1 MELRPAKIEL
11 VKSPLIYWLLG
22 VGSMVVELCTLVL
35 ILEVVDLM
43 GFGGCC

>member
-1 MELRPAKIEL
+1 MELRLAKIEL
-11 VKSPLIYWLLG
+11 GRSPPIYWLLG
-22 VGSMVVELCTLVL
+22 VGSVVVELCTLVL